1 MRASQSDEFSRS
13 LSVADMPSVTDWPH
27 SRLLN
32 DLSSDESA
40 NANGDGNQAAG
51 SSLEEGEES
60 ENSANALANKPNYP
74 ESIFTQE

>member
-1 MRASQSDEFSRS
+1 
-13 LSVADMPSVTDWPH
+13 MPSVTDWPD

-40 NANGDGNQAAG
+40 NANGDGNLSGQAAG
-51 SSLEEGEES
+51 GNLVSSLEEGEES